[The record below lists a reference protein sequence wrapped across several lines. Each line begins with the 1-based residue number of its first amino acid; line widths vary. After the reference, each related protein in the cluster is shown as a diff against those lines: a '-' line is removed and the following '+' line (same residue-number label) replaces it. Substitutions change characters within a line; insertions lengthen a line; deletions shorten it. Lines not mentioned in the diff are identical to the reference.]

1 MLCRHWSTN
10 RSGLCRAP
18 GCHQTPD
25 TLEHLLAVCPA
36 LDTVRERLYTM
47 WLERSVMYPTL
58 HSTIREV
65 LDSAEAIKVQ
75 FILEPLAFPQLASL
89 ARLHGQRF
97 VEQVSYLTRTFAFYI
112 HREHQ
117 NIIKV
122 VNNSN
127 PLCPAIPNSIT
138 NICTNSSIFSADP
151 DIHHSSNISTLPIR

>member
-1 MLCRHWSTN
+1 
-10 RSGLCRAP
+10 
-18 GCHQTPD
+18 
-25 TLEHLLAVCPA
+25 
-36 LDTVRERLYTM
+36 M

-89 ARLHGQRF
+89 AKLHGQRF

-117 NIIKV
+117 NIIKL

-127 PLCPAIPNSIT
+127 PLCPAITNSMK
-138 NICTNSSIFSADP
+138 NICTNYSIFSADADSHQSVCAKQRSQSLSRVFEP
-151 DIHHSSNISTLPIR
+151 TATQLHTNTSFD